1 MYQQIKRLARKN
13 PSIKNLYRELVRAD
27 ITERKFMELEEK
39 VIYKYIYDLEQRVA
53 ALEEKSGVESTT
65 PKLLESTDDP
75 LPTLEN
81 PISQVA
87 TANQLQSPI
96 FKDWCQRLGLP
107 NYPNRKT
114 WEFVYI
120 CRVLELNG
128 MIKPG
133 KKGVGFGV
141 GKDPMVAYFAKNG
154 VDVLATDLDINIAK
168 QKGWVHTNQFS
179 KSLDDLNENGI
190 TSDKNLRNHVKLRS
204 VDMNSIPDDIEG
216 YDFTWSACAFEH
228 LGSIENG
235 LEFVK
240 NSLKCLKPGGIAV
253 HTTEFNASSDEE
265 TLTSGPTVLFRR
277 KDIEKLAEALKV
289 EGHQVKLNF
298 HCGNSYLD
306 QFYDV
311 PPYSDYTH
319 LKLKLQDFLTSSFGF
334 EIQKS
339 NS

>member
-13 PSIKNLYRELVRAD
+13 PSIKNLYRKLVRAD

-96 FKDWCQRLGLP
+96 FKDWCHRLGLP

-253 HTTEFNASSDEE
+253 HTTEFNASSHKD
-265 TLTSGPTVLFRR
+265 TLDSGATVLFRK
-277 KDIEKLAEALKV
+277 KDIELLIQDLRNTGCTIEATFSL
-289 EGHQVKLNF
+289 GNQNF
-298 HCGNSYLD
+298 DRY
-306 QFYDV
+306 YDI
-311 PPYSDYTH
+311 PPYSDYSH
-319 LKLKLQDFLTSSFGF
+319 LKIKLDRFITTSIGLVVR
-334 EIQKS
+334 KS
-339 NS
+339 MI

>member
-13 PSIKNLYRELVRAD
+13 PSIKNLYRKLVRAD

-141 GKDPMVAYFAKNG
+141 GKDPMVAYFSKNG

-228 LGSIENG
+228 LGSIEKG

-253 HTTEFNASSDEE
+253 HTTEFNASSNEE
-265 TLTSGPTVLFRR
+265 TLTSGATVLFRF
-277 KDIEKLAEALKV
+277 KDLQRLQRELSKDGYEIT
-289 EGHQVKLNF
+289 LNLNI
-298 HCGNSYLD
+298 GTQPLD
-306 QFYDV
+306 EFYDL
-311 PPYSDYTH
+311 PPYSDYNH
-319 LKLKLQDFLTSSFGF
+319 LKLKLGEFITTSIGLF
-334 EIQKS
+334 IRKVP
-339 NS
+339 

>member
-13 PSIKNLYRELVRAD
+13 PSIKNLYRKLVRAD

-65 PKLLESTDDP
+65 PKLLESIDDP

-154 VDVLATDLDINIAK
+154 VDVLATDLDINVAK

-190 TSDKNLRNHVKLRS
+190 TSDKNLRNHVTLQS
-204 VDMNSIPDDIEG
+204 VDMNSIPENIEG
-216 YDFTWSACAFEH
+216 YDFIWSACAFEH

-240 NSLKCLKPGGIAV
+240 NSIKCLKPGGIAV
-253 HTTEFNASSDEE
+253 HTTEFNVSSNRE
-265 TLTSGPTVLFRR
+265 TVDNSDTVLFRK
-277 KDIEKLAEALKV
+277 KDIDRLINDLGVKGHKV
-289 EGHQVKLNF
+289 EAIF
-298 HCGNSYLD
+298 NSGSSPLD
-306 QFYDV
+306 KFFDV

-319 LKLKLQDFLTSSFGF
+319 LKLMIDKYVTTSIGLIITRGS
-334 EIQKS
+334 
-339 NS
+339 

>member
-13 PSIKNLYRELVRAD
+13 PSIRNLYRKLVRAD

-53 ALEEKSGVESTT
+53 ALEENSGLE
-65 PKLLESTDDP
+65 PKGPSLLESTNDT

-81 PISQVA
+81 PVSQVA

-96 FKDWCQRLGLP
+96 FQDWCQRLGLP

-128 MIKPG
+128 MIRPG

-190 TSDKNLRNHVKLRS
+190 TSDKNLRNHVTLQS
-204 VDMNSIPDDIEG
+204 VDMNSIPENIEG

-228 LGSIENG
+228 LGSIQKG

-240 NSLKCLKPGGIAV
+240 NSIKCLKPGGIAV
-253 HTTEFNASSDEE
+253 HTTEFNAHSNEE
-265 TLTSGPTVLFRR
+265 TVESGATVLFRQ
-277 KDIEKLAEALKV
+277 KDIRKLESELAL
-289 EGHQVKLNF
+289 EGHNISLNF
-298 HCGNSYLD
+298 NFGDSRLD
-306 QFYDV
+306 KFYDV

-319 LKLKLQDFLTSSFGF
+319 LKLLIDKHVTTSLGVFIKKKL
-334 EIQKS
+334 
-339 NS
+339 